1 MPKKQLNKDEIQQ
14 IFQFVEKHGIKFYD
28 IQQLKHSCL
37 SRFLVN
43 IAQTRM
49 SKLRKY
55 YPPDKA

>member
-14 IFQFVEKHGIKFYD
+14 IFRFVEKKGIKFYD

-49 SKLRKY
+49 SKLR
-55 YPPDKA
+55 